1 MNLPPMVNVQV
12 VSIVGNMLN
21 LPAIRKTVQK
31 KVAAV
36 NIIVTNTT
44 SMMMMEI

>member
-1 MNLPPMVNVQV
+1 MNFTQKTNVQA